1 MFVYRYLFVLFLL
14 FSSALL
20 ASAPHQ
26 AALLA
31 NDAYLPTQAF
41 IQKYKDP
48 SYNLY
53 AKRAGSIRYFVF
65 DQAKQMVVVF
75 EGTQDLLSL
84 HTDLSIDEVDFMQI
98 KGAKVHRGYYGEA
111 LDAAH
116 FLKPYLKEE
125 KPVIITGHSL
135 GGAVGHLLAGILFTE
150 GYRVQ
155 LYTFGE
161 PPVGNQRFVKAIE
174 TLPHERYTHIF
185 DIIPKLKKEY
195 MDKLKEALKYVNQQL
210 PENTTLMA
218 LVNAVDALSY
228 DYVHQGN
235 HHYIYNLGTTPPGY
249 DDLAWYEQMVIRVQM
264 YHSSK
269 NYVEGVE

>member
-1 MFVYRYLFVLFLL
+1 MSYVLLATATLFA
-14 FSSALL
+14 SSA
-20 ASAPHQ
+20 HQ

-31 NDAYLPTQAF
+31 HDAYLPTQAF
-41 IQKYKDP
+41 IEKYKDP
-48 SYNLY
+48 SYKLY

-65 DQAKQMVVVF
+65 DQVKQMVVVF

-84 HTDLSIDEVDFMQI
+84 RTDLSIGEVDFMQI
-98 KGAKVHRGYYGEA
+98 EGAKVHRGYYGEA
-111 LDAAH
+111 LTASQ

-125 KPVIITGHSL
+125 KPVIIIGHSL
-135 GGAVGHLLAGILFTE
+135 GGAVGHLLAGILFKE

-155 LYTFGE
+155 LYTFGA
-161 PPVGNQRFVKAIE
+161 PPVGNKRFAEATEK
-174 TLPHERYTHIF
+174 LPHERYTHIF

-195 MDKLKEALKYVNQQL
+195 IDKLKEALKYVNQRL
-210 PENTTLMA
+210 PQNAA
-218 LVNAVDALSY
+218 LVALLNAVDGLPY
-228 DYVHQGN
+228 DYVHQGE

-249 DDLAWYEQMVIRVQM
+249 DDFAWYEKMVTRVEM